1 MIFYDGLIFDLQQRG
16 GISTLFEE
24 IISRMPTDSYILEQG
39 RSFPHLRRFR
49 KRRVNTDVFEI
60 FHSTYYTLTNSPVKN
75 ITTVHDFVHLKYRG
89 VPPTNGPYENV
100 DVNEFNQFKVTVDLN
115 KMTVRQEIYAPL
127 GKIGQKNRSFDAEEF
142 RCQSLGIDVPEIDV
156 SESITPIGKGI

>member
-1 MIFYDGLIFDLQQRG
+1 MKK
-16 GISTLFEE
+16 E
-24 IISRMPTDSYILEQG
+24 
-39 RSFPHLRRFR
+39 
-49 KRRVNTDVFEI
+49 
-60 FHSTYYTLTNSPVKN
+60 
-75 ITTVHDFVHLKYRG
+75 
-89 VPPTNGPYENV
+89 
-100 DVNEFNQFKVTVDLN
+100 TVDLN

>member
-1 MIFYDGLIFDLQQRG
+1 MKGPEASEYIKEFDNFQDWCSRNSLGQPAFRSYALNTIDNEYVTYFNHNFLDMAAGTQVKLIC
-16 GISTLFEE
+16 E
-24 IISRMPTDSYILEQG
+24 
-39 RSFPHLRRFR
+39 
-49 KRRVNTDVFEI
+49 NTKE
-60 FHSTYYTLTNSPVKN
+60 K
-75 ITTVHDFVHLKYRG
+75 TVHDFVHLGYG
-89 VPPTNGPYENV
+89 DLPPTNGPYENV

-127 GKIGQKNRSFDAEEF
+127 GEIGRKIRSFDAEEF

>member
-75 ITTVHDFVHLKYRG
+75 ITTVHDFVHEKIS
-89 VPPTNGPYENV
+89 
-100 DVNEFNQFKVTVDLN
+100 
-115 KMTVRQEIYAPL
+115 IY
-127 GKIGQKNRSFDAEEF
+127 KIIS
-142 RCQSLGIDVPEIDV
+142 P
-156 SESITPIGKGI
+156 